1 MNKPN
6 PWFAARPAASAGAAA
21 LLLHAVVLASLV
33 QLPTRGER
41 LLAQADSQ
49 QFASLPQSPAAMA
62 GHHGAQTRLAR
73 LAQHWLHLGGKPTAA
88 RVPV

>member
-1 MNKPN
+1 MNKLML
-6 PWFAARPAASAGAAA
+6 WYTAHPAAGAAAAA
-21 LLLHAVVLASLV
+21 LLLHVAALASLV

-88 RVPV
+88 RIPV